1 MDGAS
6 EIRCKYVHVRL
17 LSAIPGYEHFRKP
30 HPPARTRNLGANR
43 MSIMTGGKLKLVQA
57 ALRLI
62 TETRSLT
69 SLGLR
74 ELAREAGLN
83 PNTFYR
89 HFQNLD
95 EFGLQVLDYIAED
108 MKAGVRQLRQM
119 AASSEQASHE
129 TVAFVYHYF
138 LANPAATTVAVREL
152 HGPSAVLRQALEAQL
167 DASAREM
174 AEDIL
179 ERRLVAGVAAETIH
193 EISRMTIR
201 YILFRAMDYIE
212 KPHQRESIQQET
224 ERFINRQFRG
234 ALLDDLSPARLE
246 QLVTTLV

>member
-1 MDGAS
+1 MDTLA
-6 EIRCKYVHVRL
+6 
-17 LSAIPGYEHFRKP
+17 
-30 HPPARTRNLGANR
+30 
-43 MSIMTGGKLKLVQA
+43 GGKLKLVQA

-89 HFQNLD
+89 HFKSLD
-95 EFGLQVLDYIAED
+95 EFGLQVLGYIAED
-108 MKAGVRQLRQM
+108 MKTGVRQLRQM
-119 AASSEQASHE
+119 ADSSEQASHD
-129 TVAFVYHYF
+129 TVTFVYRYF

-152 HGPSAVLRQALEAQL
+152 HGPSPVLRRALEAQL

-179 ERRLVAGVAAETIH
+179 ERGLVPGVDAAVVH
-193 EISRMTIR
+193 EISHMTIR

-212 KPHQRESIQQET
+212 KPGQRERIQVET

-234 ALLDDLSPARLE
+234 ALLEGVEVENLLALQE
-246 QLVTTLV
+246 QKSRGA

>member
-1 MDGAS
+1 MQ
-6 EIRCKYVHVRL
+6 RL
-17 LSAIPGYEHFRKP
+17 A
-30 HPPARTRNLGANR
+30 
-43 MSIMTGGKLKLVQA
+43 GGKLKLIQA

-62 TETRSLT
+62 TQSRSLT

-89 HFQNLD
+89 HFRNLD
-95 EFGLQVLDYIAED
+95 EFGLQVLGYIAED

-119 AASSEQASHE
+119 ADSSEQASHD
-129 TVAFVYHYF
+129 TVTFVYHYF

-152 HGPSAVLRQALEAQL
+152 HGPSPVLRRALEAQL

-179 ERRLVAGVAAETIH
+179 ERGLVPGVDEVVVQ
-193 EISRMTIR
+193 EISNMTIR

-212 KPHQRESIQQET
+212 KPGQRERIQVET

-234 ALLDDLSPARLE
+234 ALIEELDSGQILALKQAPAAD
-246 QLVTTLV
+246 

>member
-1 MDGAS
+1 
-6 EIRCKYVHVRL
+6 
-17 LSAIPGYEHFRKP
+17 
-30 HPPARTRNLGANR
+30 
-43 MSIMTGGKLKLVQA
+43 MSVLTGGKLKLVQA

-89 HFQNLD
+89 HFRNLD
-95 EFGLQVLDYIAED
+95 EFGLQVLGYIAAD
-108 MKAGVRQLRQM
+108 VKSGVRDLRRM
-119 AASSEQASHE
+119 AGSSEQAVRD
-129 TVAFVYHYF
+129 TVKFVYHYF

-152 HGPSAVLRQALEAQL
+152 HGPSPVLRRALEAQL
-167 DASAREM
+167 EASAQEM
-174 AEDIL
+174 AEDVL
-179 ERRLVAGVAAETIH
+179 EWELVRHVPVETVH

-212 KPHQRESIQQET
+212 KPAQREAIQLET

-234 ALLDDLSPARLE
+234 ALLE
-246 QLVTTLV
+246 QLSQHQIEVLAEMHQA

>member
-1 MDGAS
+1 MQ
-6 EIRCKYVHVRL
+6 RL
-17 LSAIPGYEHFRKP
+17 A
-30 HPPARTRNLGANR
+30 
-43 MSIMTGGKLKLVQA
+43 GGKLKLVQA

-62 TETRSLT
+62 TQSRSLT

-89 HFQNLD
+89 HFRNLD
-95 EFGLQVLDYIAED
+95 EFGLQVLGYIAED

-119 AASSEQASHE
+119 ADSSEQASHD
-129 TVAFVYHYF
+129 TVTFVYHYF

-152 HGPSAVLRQALEAQL
+152 HGPSPVLRRALEAQL

-179 ERRLVAGVAAETIH
+179 ERGLVPGVDEVVVQ
-193 EISRMTIR
+193 EISNMTIR

-212 KPHQRESIQQET
+212 KPAQRETIQTET
-224 ERFINRQFRG
+224 EHFINRQFRG
-234 ALLDDLSPARLE
+234 AMLYHLSQTEVERLALR
-246 QLVTTLV
+246 QG

>member
-1 MDGAS
+1 
-6 EIRCKYVHVRL
+6 
-17 LSAIPGYEHFRKP
+17 
-30 HPPARTRNLGANR
+30 
-43 MSIMTGGKLKLVQA
+43 MSVITGGKLKLVQA

-62 TETRSLT
+62 TESRSLT

-89 HFQNLD
+89 HFRNLD
-95 EFGLQVLDYIAED
+95 EFGLQVLGYIAEE
-108 MKAGVRQLRQM
+108 MKSGVRELRRM
-119 AASSEQASHE
+119 AESSDQASHD
-129 TVAFVYHYF
+129 TVAFVYSYF

-152 HGPSAVLRQALEAQL
+152 HGPSPILRRALGAQL

-174 AEDIL
+174 AEDII
-179 ERRLVAGVAAETIH
+179 ERKLVSGLDEATIH
-193 EISRMTIR
+193 EISHMTIR

-212 KPHQRESIQQET
+212 KADQRERIQLET

-234 ALLDDLSPARLE
+234 ALVEHLTPEEIAGRASKR
-246 QLVTTLV
+246 

>member
-1 MDGAS
+1 MQ
-6 EIRCKYVHVRL
+6 RL
-17 LSAIPGYEHFRKP
+17 A
-30 HPPARTRNLGANR
+30 
-43 MSIMTGGKLKLVQA
+43 GGKLKLVQA

-62 TETRSLT
+62 TQSRSLT

-89 HFQNLD
+89 HFRNLD
-95 EFGLQVLDYIAED
+95 EFGLQVLGYIAED

-119 AASSEQASHE
+119 ADSSEQASHD
-129 TVAFVYHYF
+129 TVTFVYHYF

-152 HGPSAVLRQALEAQL
+152 HGPSPVLRRALEAQL

-179 ERRLVAGVAAETIH
+179 ERGLVPGVDEVVVQ
-193 EISRMTIR
+193 EISNMTIR

-212 KPHQRESIQQET
+212 KPEQRERIQVET

-234 ALLDDLSPARLE
+234 ALIEELDSGQILALKQAPAAG
-246 QLVTTLV
+246 

>member
-1 MDGAS
+1 MNTLA
-6 EIRCKYVHVRL
+6 
-17 LSAIPGYEHFRKP
+17 
-30 HPPARTRNLGANR
+30 
-43 MSIMTGGKLKLVQA
+43 GGKLKLVQA

-89 HFQNLD
+89 HFKSLD
-95 EFGLQVLDYIAED
+95 EFGLQVLGYIAED
-108 MKAGVRQLRQM
+108 MKTGVRQLRQM
-119 AASSEQASHE
+119 ADSSEQASHD
-129 TVAFVYHYF
+129 TVTFVYRYF

-152 HGPSAVLRQALEAQL
+152 HGPSPVLRRALEAQL

-179 ERRLVAGVAAETIH
+179 DRGLVPGVEAAVVH
-193 EISRMTIR
+193 EVSHMTIR

-212 KPHQRESIQQET
+212 KPEQRERIQVET

-234 ALLDDLSPARLE
+234 ALLEGVEVENLLALQAQKSRGA
-246 QLVTTLV
+246 

>member
-1 MDGAS
+1 
-6 EIRCKYVHVRL
+6 
-17 LSAIPGYEHFRKP
+17 
-30 HPPARTRNLGANR
+30 
-43 MSIMTGGKLKLVQA
+43 MSTSTGGKLKLIQA

-89 HFQNLD
+89 HFRNLD
-95 EFGLQVLDYIAED
+95 EFGLQVLGYIAED

-119 AASSEQASHE
+119 ANSSEQASHN
-129 TVAFVYHYF
+129 TVSFVYGYF

-152 HGPSAVLRQALEAQL
+152 HGPSEVLRTALEAQL

-174 AEDIL
+174 AEDII
-179 ERRLVAGVAAETIH
+179 ERDLVLGVPHETVH
-193 EISRMTIR
+193 EIAHMTIR
-201 YILFRAMDYIE
+201 YILFRAMDYLE
-212 KPHQRESIQQET
+212 KPDQRRRIQLET

-234 ALLDDLSPARLE
+234 AMVEHVPQRELE
-246 QLVTTLV
+246 TVAQGHR

>member
-1 MDGAS
+1 MQ
-6 EIRCKYVHVRL
+6 RL
-17 LSAIPGYEHFRKP
+17 A
-30 HPPARTRNLGANR
+30 
-43 MSIMTGGKLKLVQA
+43 GGKLKLVQA

-62 TETRSLT
+62 TQSRSLT

-89 HFQNLD
+89 HFRNLD
-95 EFGLQVLDYIAED
+95 EFGLQVLGYIAED

-119 AASSEQASHE
+119 ADSSEQASHD
-129 TVAFVYHYF
+129 TVTFVYHYF

-152 HGPSAVLRQALEAQL
+152 HGPSAVLRRALEAQL
-167 DASAREM
+167 EASAREM

-179 ERRLVAGVAAETIH
+179 ERGLVPGVDEVVVQ
-193 EISRMTIR
+193 EISNMTIR

-212 KPHQRESIQQET
+212 KPEQRERIQVET

-234 ALLDDLSPARLE
+234 ALIEELDSGQILALKQAPAAD
-246 QLVTTLV
+246 

>member
-1 MDGAS
+1 MQ
-6 EIRCKYVHVRL
+6 RL
-17 LSAIPGYEHFRKP
+17 A
-30 HPPARTRNLGANR
+30 
-43 MSIMTGGKLKLVQA
+43 GGKLKLVQA

-62 TETRSLT
+62 TQSRSLT

-89 HFQNLD
+89 HFRNLD
-95 EFGLQVLDYIAED
+95 EFGLQVLGYIAED
-108 MKAGVRQLRQM
+108 MKVGVRQLRQM
-119 AASSEQASHE
+119 ADSSEQASHD
-129 TVAFVYHYF
+129 TVTFVYHYF

-152 HGPSAVLRQALEAQL
+152 HGPSPVLRRALEAQL

-179 ERRLVAGVAAETIH
+179 ERGLVPGVDEVVVQ
-193 EISRMTIR
+193 EISNMTIR

-212 KPHQRESIQQET
+212 KPEQRERIQVET

-234 ALLDDLSPARLE
+234 ALIEELDSGQVLALKQAPAAD
-246 QLVTTLV
+246 

>member
-1 MDGAS
+1 MQ
-6 EIRCKYVHVRL
+6 RL
-17 LSAIPGYEHFRKP
+17 A
-30 HPPARTRNLGANR
+30 
-43 MSIMTGGKLKLVQA
+43 GGKLKLVQA

-62 TETRSLT
+62 TESRSLT

-89 HFQNLD
+89 HFRNLD
-95 EFGLQVLDYIAED
+95 EFGLQVLGYIAED

-119 AASSEQASHE
+119 ADSSEQASHD
-129 TVAFVYHYF
+129 TVTFVYHYF

-152 HGPSAVLRQALEAQL
+152 HGPSPVLRRALEAQL

-179 ERRLVAGVAAETIH
+179 ERGLVPGVDEVVVQ
-193 EISRMTIR
+193 EISNMTIR

-212 KPHQRESIQQET
+212 KPEQRERIQVET

-234 ALLDDLSPARLE
+234 ALIEELDSGQILALKQAPAAD
-246 QLVTTLV
+246 

>member
-1 MDGAS
+1 MN
-6 EIRCKYVHVRL
+6 V
-17 LSAIPGYEHFRKP
+17 LS
-30 HPPARTRNLGANR
+30 
-43 MSIMTGGKLKLVQA
+43 GGKLKLIQA

-62 TETRSLT
+62 NQSRSLT

-89 HFQNLD
+89 HFKNLD
-95 EFGLQVLDYIAED
+95 EFGLQVLGYIAED
-108 MKAGVRQLRQM
+108 MKSGVRELRQM
-119 AASSEQASHE
+119 AESSEQASHD
-129 TVAFVYHYF
+129 TVTFVYHYF

-152 HGPSAVLRQALEAQL
+152 HGPSPLLRRALEAQL

-174 AEDIL
+174 AEDIID
-179 ERRLVAGVAAETIH
+179 RQLVAAVPAETVH
-193 EISRMTIR
+193 EVSRMTIR

-212 KPHQRESIQQET
+212 KPAQREAIQQET

-234 ALLDDLSPARLE
+234 AMLDHLPQTEVERLA
-246 QLVTTLV
+246 QKHA

>member
-1 MDGAS
+1 MQ
-6 EIRCKYVHVRL
+6 RL
-17 LSAIPGYEHFRKP
+17 A
-30 HPPARTRNLGANR
+30 
-43 MSIMTGGKLKLVQA
+43 GGKLKLVQA

-62 TETRSLT
+62 TQSRSLT

-89 HFQNLD
+89 HFRNLD
-95 EFGLQVLDYIAED
+95 EFGLQVLGYIAED

-119 AASSEQASHE
+119 ADSSEQASHD
-129 TVAFVYHYF
+129 TVTFVYHYF

-152 HGPSAVLRQALEAQL
+152 HGPSPVLRRALEAQL

-179 ERRLVAGVAAETIH
+179 ERGLVPGVDEVMVQ
-193 EISRMTIR
+193 EISNMTIR

-212 KPHQRESIQQET
+212 KPEQRERIQVET

-234 ALLDDLSPARLE
+234 ALIEELDSGQILALKQAPASD
-246 QLVTTLV
+246 